1 MKNLLFVVLS
11 LVGLSCAV
19 ENTTP
24 AAPPSTANTF
34 DSTKAQLL
42 KRGMFVGLDGPTS
55 GKASLYDQSGTKYVV
70 LYPFQSH
77 SGPDLYVYLAKDI
90 NAADYIRISKLQAT
104 SGFQVYKVPV
114 SFTVS
119 DYNYVHIWCQMYSV
133 DFARAEFK

>member
-1 MKNLLFVVLS
+1 MLS
-11 LVGLSCAV
+11 LIAVSCTV

-24 AAPPSTANTF
+24 ATPPSTTSTF

-42 KRGMFVGLDGPTS
+42 KKGLFVGLDGPTS
-55 GKASLYDQSGTKYVV
+55 GKVGLYDQSGAKYIV

-77 SGPDLYVYLAKDI
+77 SGPDLYVYLAKDVD
-90 NAADYIRISKLQAT
+90 AADYIKISKLQAV

-133 DFARAEFK
+133 DFARAEIK

>member
-1 MKNLLFVVLS
+1 MKSLLFVA
-11 LVGLSCAV
+11 VGLIALGCTV

-24 AAPPSTANTF
+24 ATHPSTANTF

-42 KRGMFVGLDGPTS
+42 KKGIFVGLDGPTS

-77 SGPDLYVYLAKDI
+77 SGPDLYVYLAKDVD
-90 NAADYIRISKLQAT
+90 AADYIKISKLQAV

-114 SFTVS
+114 SFTAS

-133 DFARAEFK
+133 DFARAEIK